1 MKVIIFF
8 KWKRNRKNKAAI
20 ERKILHKN
28 MGGKRVIRKKKLSEI
43 GEPVMGVVGS

>member
-20 ERKILHKN
+20 ECKLLHKN
-28 MGGKRVIRKKKLSEI
+28 MGGKGVIR
-43 GEPVMGVVGS
+43 